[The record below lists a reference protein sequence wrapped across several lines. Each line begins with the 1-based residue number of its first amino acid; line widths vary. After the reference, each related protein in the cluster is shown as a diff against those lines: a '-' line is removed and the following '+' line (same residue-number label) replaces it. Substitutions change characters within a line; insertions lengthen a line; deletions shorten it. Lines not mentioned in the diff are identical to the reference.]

1 MHNICFNNYNRRG
14 GDNRF
19 AASGLKVGFVRG
31 LSGYE
36 TLIDSSSKTREAK
49 ERNVLF
55 LHVRAYIYR
64 AATVYSDDVG
74 GK

>member
-1 MHNICFNNYNRRG
+1 M
-14 GDNRF
+14 
-19 AASGLKVGFVRG
+19 GFVRT

-55 LHVRAYIYR
+55 LHVRAYYIELL
-64 AATVYSDDVG
+64 YSDDVG